1 MIDTQKELKLLKRKI
16 SESQNTVD
24 AILLRA
30 AQAED
35 SLADGFMRL
44 ARERQSEMALLQR
57 RFEQTKLGLQEDTGE
72 PVKILELAQ
81 HLSRQHVMLKPPK
94 KRQIADSVFS
104 NLKLDGVSLCAEY
117 RLPFA
122 ILAENANHPLNYA
135 RQDSNLRPS
144 V

>member
-1 MIDTQKELKLLKRKI
+1 M
-16 SESQNTVD
+16 D
-24 AILLRA
+24 AILLRT

-35 SLADGFMRL
+35 SLADEFMRL
-44 ARERQSEMALLQR
+44 ARERQSEMVLLQR

-81 HLSRQHVMLKPPK
+81 HLSRRYVTLKLSK

-104 NLKLDGVSLCAEY
+104 NLELDGVSLCAEY

-122 ILAENANHPLNYA
+122 ILAKNTNHPLNYA
-135 RQDSNLRPS
+135 
-144 V
+144 